1 MDFLSRKKNRALLS
15 DIEAKTGVKWTESRD
30 RERIVFSGTFKQVEE
45 AQKLLQENV
54 NQTKGNSV

>member
-15 DIEAKTGVKWTESRD
+15 DIEAKTGVKWTESS
-30 RERIVFSGTFKQVEE
+30 ERIVFSGTFKQVEE